1 MFYTPILLIIVG
13 VFLTKLTHSNIPF
26 LIFIFLSI
34 ILGGMALKEFSRIDL
49 YRGPITDKYTESRVN
64 MDALTGFGIYSPLQ
78 DRIKLVM
85 NNIASN
91 REIFGIDPSVAKAG
105 ENIDVARK

>member
-1 MFYTPILLIIVG
+1 
-13 VFLTKLTHSNIPF
+13 
-26 LIFIFLSI
+26 
-34 ILGGMALKEFSRIDL
+34 MALSEFSRVDL
-49 YRGPITDKYTESRVN
+49 HRGPITENYTELRVR
-64 MDALTGFGIYSPLQ
+64 MDAVSGFGIYSPLQ
-78 DRIKLVM
+78 ERIKLVM